1 MTSSEILNIVVTVGI
16 CQLIID
22 LLANY
27 FVYNNDQYKRSVRS
41 MERYQIKLSKVSV
54 ELKKSE
60 KKYRKKYDRAE
71 TDYSASC
78 ADVARRHFPP
88 NMLSSI
94 FFVILLRILGTEH
107 KGKVSLCSSY
117 NNTLIVFCILYTILY
132 YIILPYS
139 ILTIPYFSSSFLFD
153 IRIFYLLYRLWE
165 YYHLYHII

>member
-1 MTSSEILNIVVTVGI
+1 MTSSEILNIVITVGF

-27 FVYNNDQYKRSVRS
+27 FVYNNDPYERSVRS
-41 MERYQIKLSKVSV
+41 MERYKIKLFKVSN

-107 KGKVSLCSSY
+107 KGKVRFFLRLLYITLCIMLFYSIQFNSIQF
-117 NNTLIVFCILYTILY
+117 N
-132 YIILPYS
+132 S
-139 ILTIPYFSSSFLFD
+139 ILTIPYFPSSFSFLYY
-153 IRIFYLLYRLWE
+153 IRIFT
-165 YYHLYHII
+165 I

>member
-1 MTSSEILNIVVTVGI
+1 MTTSEILNIVVTVGI

-27 FVYNNDQYKRSVRS
+27 FVYNNDQYERSVRS
-41 MERYQIKLSKVSV
+41 MERYKIKLSKASI
-54 ELKKSE
+54 ELTKSE

-78 ADVARRHFPP
+78 ADVARRHFLP

-107 KGKVSLCSSY
+107 KGKVSF
-117 NNTLIVFCILYTILY
+117 TMFKFQFITAI
-132 YIILPYS
+132 
-139 ILTIPYFSSSFLFD
+139 
-153 IRIFYLLYRLWE
+153 
-165 YYHLYHII
+165 H

>member
-1 MTSSEILNIVVTVGI
+1 MTTSEILNIVVTVGI

-27 FVYNNDQYKRSVRS
+27 FVYNNDQYERSVRS
-41 MERYQIKLSKVSV
+41 MERYKIKLSKASI
-54 ELKKSE
+54 ELTKSE

-78 ADVARRHFPP
+78 ADVARRHFLP

-107 KGKVSLCSSY
+107 KGKVSFTMFKFQVITAKY
-117 NNTLIVFCILYTILY
+117 IDFILNSVHYTILY
-132 YIILPYS
+132 YMIL
-139 ILTIPYFSSSFLFD
+139 F
-153 IRIFYLLYRLWE
+153 
-165 YYHLYHII
+165 

>member
-1 MTSSEILNIVVTVGI
+1 MTSSEILNIVITVGF

-27 FVYNNDQYKRSVRS
+27 FVYNNDPYERSVRS
-41 MERYQIKLSKVSV
+41 MERYKIKLFKVSN

-107 KGKVSLCSSY
+107 KGKVRFFYVCYILHYVLCYSIQF
-117 NNTLIVFCILYTILY
+117 N
-132 YIILPYS
+132 S
-139 ILTIPYFSSSFLFD
+139 ILTIPYFPSSFSFLYY
-153 IRIFYLLYRLWE
+153 IRIFT
-165 YYHLYHII
+165 I